1 MLNNSNYSDHII
13 SALGSV
19 AGTRLIQIERLS
31 GTRVRICL
39 DVSGHP
45 LEFRILAFA
54 VGGGG
59 RSIKEERRVEIT
71 STYSSSLAKLGGVV
85 DVVLGVERNSGYLVG
100 IDPRRLAHGGET
112 HNASTFVYSRH
123 FQRLAHE
130 NFVAF
135 ENDRQQ
141 LFTREYQIYFKPQ
154 FLLSYLSEFSV
165 LHGSGLRQT
174 PVVAIDETLIDRI
187 PGFESSGSQTTLTYE
202 QQVELALK
210 RMQIGRLGEGLVYA
224 REIQTLKAKG
234 AEEKAGKVKWIS
246 QTKPYVGY
254 DIGSFFSTGGVHY
267 IEVKSSVGN
276 VSRFHLSQN
285 ERRLAISKGSAYSIV
300 CVSNVFGKPSFRAFN
315 DIGKQIDEGRLLLDA
330 ESFVVKI
337 V

>member
-13 SALGSV
+13 SALSSV
-19 AGTRLIQIERLS
+19 AGTRLLATQRLS
-31 GTRVRICL
+31 GTRMRVRL
-39 DVSGHP
+39 DVGGHP
-45 LEFRILAFA
+45 LDFRILAFA

-85 DVVLGVERNSGYLVG
+85 DVVLGVERNTGCLVG
-100 IDPRRLAHGGET
+100 IDPRRLEHGGET

-130 NFVAF
+130 SFVAF

-141 LFTREYQIYFKPQ
+141 LFKREYQIYFKPQ
-154 FLLSYLSEFSV
+154 FLLSYLSEFAV

-174 PVVAIDETLIDRI
+174 PVVAIDETIIDRI
-187 PGFESSGSQTTLTYE
+187 PGFEAGGSQTTLTYE

-210 RMQIGRLGEGLVYA
+210 KMQIGRLGEGLVYA
-224 REIQTLKAKG
+224 REIQALKASG
-234 AEEKAGKVKWIS
+234 ADDIADNVKWIS

-254 DIGSFFSTGGVHY
+254 DIGSFFHTGADHF
-267 IEVKSSVGN
+267 IEVKSSVG
-276 VSRFHLSQN
+276 SISGFHLSQN
-285 ERRLAISKGSAYSIV
+285 ERRFAVSKGAAYSII
-300 CVSNVFGKPSFRAFN
+300 CVSNVFGRAKFRAFN
-315 DIGKQIDEGRLLLDA
+315 DIGRQIEEGRLILEP
-330 ESFVVKI
+330 ESFIVKI

>member
-1 MLNNSNYSDHII
+1 MLNNGNYSDHII

-19 AGTRLIQIERLS
+19 AGTRLVSAERLS
-31 GTRVRICL
+31 GNRIRIRL
-39 DVSGHP
+39 DVSGH
-45 LEFRILAFA
+45 LLDFRIFAFA
-54 VGGGG
+54 VGSGG

-71 STYSSSLAKLGGVV
+71 STYASSLVKLGGVV
-85 DVVLGVERNSGYLVG
+85 DVVLGVERKTGYLVG
-100 IDPRRLAHGGET
+100 IDPRRLEHGGPT

-123 FQRLAHE
+123 FQRLTHE

-141 LFTREYQIYFKPQ
+141 LFSREYQIYFKPQ

-174 PVVAIDETLIDRI
+174 PVVKIDEALIDRI
-187 PGFESSGSQTTLTYE
+187 PGFEASGSQTTLTYE

-210 RMQIGRLGEGLVYA
+210 RMQIGRLGEGLVYE
-224 REIQTLKAKG
+224 REMQSLKAKG
-234 AEEKAGKVKWIS
+234 VPTIAEKVKWIS

-254 DIGSFFSTGGVHY
+254 DIGSYFESGDNHY
-267 IEVKSSVGN
+267 IEVKSSIGN
-276 VSRFHLSQN
+276 VVKFHLSEN
-285 ERRLAISKGSAYSIV
+285 ERKVALSKGAAYSII
-300 CVSNVFGKPSFRAFN
+300 CVSNVFGKPSFRSFN
-315 DIGKQIDEGRLLLDA
+315 DIGRQFEEGRLLVEP